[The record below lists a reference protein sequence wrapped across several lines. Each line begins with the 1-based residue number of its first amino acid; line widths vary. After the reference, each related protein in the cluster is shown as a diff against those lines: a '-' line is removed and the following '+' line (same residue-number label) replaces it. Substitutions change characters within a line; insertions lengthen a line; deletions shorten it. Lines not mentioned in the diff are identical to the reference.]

1 MADGTGFSGGG
12 FFRQSFTA
20 VYLPTII
27 YEAGIGAAVPIIP
40 LYALKLGASVPQAA
54 FVVALLG
61 IGQVIGDIPAGHLAA
76 RLGDR
81 KAMLYGAGITIIGL
95 LICALATHWT
105 MLAAG
110 VGILGFIGALF
121 LLARQAYLTDVTPV
135 DRRSRA
141 LSTLGGMHRVG
152 ALIGPFLGG
161 VVMTLFANTFGQGEE
176 WLTGAFWL
184 AILLVLSTGIVVYLV
199 DDVDVPGRI
208 APVRTSVVNIVK
220 FNWRIFATIGIA
232 FILVGALRQTRVTV
246 IPLWSNHLGLSP
258 SLASFVFGLSGLL
271 DAALFYPG
279 GRLMDLRG
287 RLWVAI
293 PSTLILGSA
302 LILLPTTYSFATL
315 IFVALLM
322 GLGNGIGS
330 GILMTIGADLAPAQQ
345 RAQFLSLC
353 RILSDVG
360 TSLGP
365 LVIAMGARGG
375 YLSTGIVAMGI
386 SGFIAAAILGLLLPR
401 FNPHAN
407 RHSRRRAGLTSR
419 GHAID

>member
-1 MADGTGFSGGG
+1 M
-12 FFRQSFTA
+12 
-20 VYLPTII
+20 
-27 YEAGIGAAVPIIP
+27 IP
-40 LYALKLGASVPQAA
+40 LNALRLGAQVSQAA

-61 IGQVIGDIPAGHLAA
+61 IGQVVGDIPAGHLAA

-81 KAMLYGAGITIIGL
+81 KAMLYGAGVTIIGL
-95 LICALATHWT
+95 LICAFATHWV
-105 MLAAG
+105 MLAIG
-110 VGILGFIGALF
+110 VAILGFIGALF
-121 LLARQAYLTDVTPV
+121 LLARQAYLTDVTPI

-161 VVMTLFANTFGQGEE
+161 AIISLFSQRFGGGQE
-176 WLTGAFWL
+176 WLQGAFWL
-184 AILLVLSTGIVVYLV
+184 GILLVIAAGVVIFVV
-199 DDVDVPGRI
+199 DDVDVPGRVV
-208 APVRTSVVNIVK
+208 PVRTSTFNIIK

-232 FILVGALRQTRVTV
+232 FILVGALRQTRATV
-246 IPLWSNHLGLSP
+246 VPLWSNQIGLTAA
-258 SLASFVFGLSGLL
+258 LASYVFGLSGLL

-293 PSTLILGSA
+293 PSTIILGTA
-302 LILLPTTYSFATL
+302 LMLIPLTNSFLTL
-315 IFVALLM
+315 TLVALLL

-330 GILMTIGADLAPAQQ
+330 GILMTIGADLAPPQQ

-360 TSLGP
+360 TSMGP

-375 YLSTGIVAMGI
+375 YLSTGIIVMGV
-386 SGFIAAAILGLLLPR
+386 SGFLAAAILAITLPR

-407 RHSRRRAGLTSR
+407 RSSRRRAGLNAH
-419 GHAID
+419 GHPIE